1 MICAG
6 GWFGR
11 EVLGLKL
18 GEVAKRLN
26 VDTST
31 VWRVVRLF
39 NCTGTVAKRPYP
51 ADRRAKK
58 LTNGV
63 KFYILNYV
71 VEKPHSYLR
80 EIQAEVETVTG
91 DDISASSLCRLL
103 KEMNFSRQKM
113 QMVAKQQDDQ
123 LRSAFRC
130 DVTLYEPHMLVFI
143 DETGFDRRNSLRRY
157 GYSVRG
163 MVPQCH
169 RLLVR
174 GERISV
180 IGIMTIDG
188 ILDLKVVHGSSN
200 GDVFLE
206 FVENN
211 LLPCLMPFNGRNHNS
226 IVILDNCS
234 IHHVAPV
241 TDLINSVGAMV
252 HYLPPYS
259 PDYNP
264 IEWCFSKAKG
274 VIPSLEKT
282 MELTNDIE
290 LIARMAFATV
300 TEEDCQ
306 NWIADCGIYD

>member
-1 MICAG
+1 MI
-6 GWFGR
+6 WQR
-11 EVLGLKL
+11 EVLGLKF

-31 VWRVVRLF
+31 VWRINKLF
-39 NCTGTVAKRPYP
+39 QCTGTVSRRPYP

-58 LTNGV
+58 LTDGV
-63 KFYILNYV
+63 KFFILNLV
-71 VEKPHSYLR
+71 IERPHIYLR
-80 EIQAEVETVTG
+80 EIKAEVLSVTG
-91 DDISASSLCRLL
+91 FDVSPATLCKFL

-113 QMVAKQQDDQ
+113 QIVAKQRDDQ
-123 LRSAFRC
+123 LRSAFKD
-130 DVTLYEPHMLVFI
+130 DVTIYEPHMLVFI

-163 MVPQCH
+163 KTPQSC
-169 RLLVR
+169 RLLIR

-180 IGIMTIDG
+180 IGIMTVDG
-188 ILDLKVVHGSSN
+188 ILDLKVVHGSGN

-206 FVENN
+206 FVETN
-211 LLPCLMPFNGRNHNS
+211 LLPCLMPFNGTNHNS

-234 IHHVAPV
+234 IHHIAPV
-241 TDLINSVGAMV
+241 AELINSVGAML

-264 IEWCFSKAKG
+264 IEWCFSKVKG
-274 VIPSLEKT
+274 VIPSLEKE
-282 MELTNDIE
+282 MELTKDIE

-300 TEEDCQ
+300 TKEDCQ
-306 NWIADCGIYD
+306 NWITDCGIYD